1 MVVRGEGSE
10 MVSNNVI
17 KSQFFSGPESL
28 GCDLQKQFLAFPPI
42 PLLET
47 RRVKGAEVGKVHSS
61 KSGETQVIPLRE
73 QAFVMET
80 SLSVF
85 QMVTFPFPLPE
96 TLVGLLE
103 VKLREV
109 WGPL

>member
-47 RRVKGAEVGKVHSS
+47 RRVKGAGVG
-61 KSGETQVIPLRE
+61 
-73 QAFVMET
+73 
-80 SLSVF
+80 
-85 QMVTFPFPLPE
+85 
-96 TLVGLLE
+96 
-103 VKLREV
+103 
-109 WGPL
+109 